1 MIRRRLGRDR
11 RGLAALEFG
20 LIAPVLMLVT
30 FATIEIGFLVP
41 WTKGGLQ
48 SVAVLAARCG
58 AVGSPDCANVQT
70 YAVSLANVWV
80 MPGVIAAAD
89 VAAVGNATS
98 CGGFAGKFYSVTI
111 TCSYF
116 GTGWLPPPFGNNSVT
131 VSACYPMA

>member
-1 MIRRRLGRDR
+1 MTKTIAVGLIGLAGWLSLAQPAGAALLAQPRPEGRRLGHARWLGRDR

-58 AVGSPDCANVQT
+58 ACEIDKIPRKWEQPSDHTP
-70 YAVSLANVWV
+70 
-80 MPGVIAAAD
+80 VIA
-89 VAAVGNATS
+89 TL
-98 CGGFAGKFYSVTI
+98 T
-111 TCSYF
+111 
-116 GTGWLPPPFGNNSVT
+116 
-131 VSACYPMA
+131 